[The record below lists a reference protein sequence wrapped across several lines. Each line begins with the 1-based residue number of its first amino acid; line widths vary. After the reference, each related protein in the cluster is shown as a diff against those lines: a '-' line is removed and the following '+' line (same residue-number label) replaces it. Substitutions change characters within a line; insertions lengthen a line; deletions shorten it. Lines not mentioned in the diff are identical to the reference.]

1 MNKTHRTIF
10 NIATGTWVAASET
23 AKSRTKSGGQRALV
37 RHAIALAAVTLGLG
51 ATQAFAYVAGNGAQ
65 QGNANNTV
73 IGDNA
78 DGSAAGCNTS
88 YLPGSACS
96 TIIGNSASST
106 AGATTA
112 IGDHASTTGANSVA
126 IGAYATASSWSQAI
140 GAGAKATGGWATAI
154 GQNAVASASNA
165 LSLGTNSSATG
176 DTSVAV
182 GSAAKATGTNSF
194 ALGYSA
200 NAQGVDSMAFGRS
213 VTVAGNKSVAL
224 GSAANTT
231 GDNAMALGA
240 NTSAVAGSVALGQAS
255 IADRAN
261 TVSVGS
267 STAQRQITNLAAGT
281 ANTDAVNVSQLN
293 TTATQLG
300 NQITNVSNN
309 LTQLGD
315 QISNGQ
321 IGLVQQAGPGAD
333 LTIGAGTDGARVDF
347 ADKNGNA
354 RTLANVG
361 NGVAD
366 TDAVNVRQLN
376 ATATQ
381 LGNQITNVSNNV
393 TQLGDQIS
401 SGQIGLV
408 QQATAGADL
417 TVGAATDGVRVNFA
431 DKNGNTRTLANV
443 SSGVADTDAVN
454 VQQLRTEIAKSSAT
468 DTAYFQADGWSNKGD
483 KAQVAAGSY
492 GVAIGSNARATGE
505 NSVALGANSVADR
518 DNVVSV
524 GWGMGGNGTRQI
536 VNVANGNQATDAVNV
551 QQLSPVIASL
561 GGGAKIDANTGVVSG
576 PTYNVQGGTQHD
588 VGTALDAI
596 DGGLKT
602 AQNNIVNLDGRVT
615 NNETSILNLQQ
626 QIGQGSIG
634 LVQQDAATRNIT
646 VAGGTDGTVVD
657 FTGTAGARRLTGVA
671 EGTADNDAVN
681 VSQLKKTGLIDNNG
695 NTLAAVTYDLHADG
709 TANYNSVT
717 LGGSQATGPV
727 QLHNVADGAAD
738 TDAVNLRQLKQ
749 AGLVD
754 QNGNALDAVTYDAGS
769 NRTSVTF
776 GSAGTPVLLSNVRA
790 GMADTDAANVGQ
802 LRGLAGS
809 LGGGAGFAPDGSFV
823 APTYTLNNTTYN
835 TVGDALNGLAV
846 SIGQTGDR
854 VTTIEKVIS
863 TGASN
868 AHVATTGDQANAA
881 SATGNTAVAIGAGAS
896 AKHDN
901 SVALGAGSTTDRD
914 NTVSVGSVGSERV
927 VANVADA
934 VMSTDA
940 VNKRSMDAAVSGANS
955 YTDQKVGMVQ
965 QALGDVS
972 RKAYSGIAG
981 ATALTMIPDVDAGKT
996 VAVGVGVA
1004 TYEGYTASAI
1014 GVSTRLSDRIKAKFG
1029 ASISGSSSTY
1039 GAGVSYQW

>member
-23 AKSRTKSGGQRALV
+23 AKSRTKSSGQRALV

-78 DGSAAGCNTS
+78 DGSAAGCNSS

-213 VTVAGNKSVAL
+213 VTVAGDKSVAL
-224 GSAANTT
+224 GSAAKTT

-240 NTSAVAGSVALGQAS
+240 NTSAVAGSVALGQSS

-281 ANTDAVNVSQLN
+281 ATTDAVNVGQLN
-293 TTATQLG
+293 TAATQLG

-321 IGLVQQAGPGAD
+321 IGLVQQSGPGAD
-333 LTIGAGTDGARVDF
+333 LTIGAATDGARVDF
-347 ADKNGNA
+347 ADKGGNT
-354 RTLANVG
+354 RTLANVS

-376 ATATQ
+376 TTATQ
-381 LGNQITNVSNNV
+381 LGDQITNVSNNV

-408 QQATAGADL
+408 QQAATGADL

-431 DKNGNTRTLANV
+431 DKNGNTRTLANI
-443 SSGVADTDAVN
+443 SSGVADTDAVS

-492 GVAIGSNARATGE
+492 GVAIGSNASATGE

-551 QQLSPVIASL
+551 QQLTPVIASL

-596 DGGLKT
+596 DSGLKT

-615 NNETSILNLQQ
+615 NNETNILNLQQ
-626 QIGQGSIG
+626 QLGQGSIG

-671 EGTADNDAVN
+671 EGSTDTDAVN

-717 LGGSQATGPV
+717 LGGTQASGPV

-749 AGLVD
+749 AGLID
-754 QNGNALDAVTYDAGS
+754 QNGTALDAVTYDAGS

-868 AHVATTGDQANAA
+868 AHVATTGDQANTA
-881 SATGNTAVAIGAGAS
+881 SATGNTAVAIGAGAA

-981 ATALTMIPDVDAGKT
+981 ATALTMIPDADAGKT